1 MRNIERR
8 AVRALLIAI
17 VAGSVTAEAADRSQG
32 AVDAPQLR
40 AGDQWTYRVV
50 DGYRQKRT
58 WDETHVVTNAGSDT
72 ITIAVTA
79 TSTNGSGS
87 REESWTAPGVVRIG
101 TITGFE
107 TKHFDPA
114 LIRYRFPLTSGEKW
128 SQRVRD
134 SGKPPGPYGDISFKA
149 NVVGHETVSTPAG
162 SFDAVKIRYV
172 YQLDDE
178 SLNNYPTQCEYTVW
192 YAPSVGS
199 AVKEQRRAWSM
210 TKGRSPARTPAE
222 NATYELTAFKRAG

>member
-1 MRNIERR
+1 MRNTERR

-17 VAGSVTAEAADRSQG
+17 MSGCVTAAAADRSHG
-32 AVDAPQLR
+32 ALDAPALR
-40 AGDQWTYRVV
+40 TGDQWTYRVV

-58 WDETHVVTNAGSDT
+58 WDEKHEVTNASPET
-72 ITIAVTA
+72 ITIAVTVSS
-79 TSTNGSGS
+79 TSGFAS
-87 REESWTAPGVVRIG
+87 REESWTTPGVVRIG
-101 TITGFE
+101 TIAGFE

-114 LIRYRFPLTSGEKW
+114 LIRFRFPLTSGEKW

-134 SGKPPGPYGDISFKA
+134 SGKAPGPYGDISFKA
-149 NVVGHETVSTPAG
+149 NVVGHEIVSTPAG
-162 SFDAVKIRYV
+162 SFDAVKIRCV

-178 SLNNYPTQCEYTVW
+178 SLSNYPTQCEYVVW

-199 AVKEQRRAWSM
+199 AVKEQRRSWSM
-210 TKGRSPARTPAE
+210 TKGRSPVRTPAE